1 MIRAFSLRDSHS
13 SEVRSSALAPL
24 LLRAHRIVCPVAIVA
39 AALAYSWPAPA
50 KDYGQVG
57 TVFPVVE
64 QDLLR
69 VIETRLKT
77 MQADGRLEAFNQ
89 RMKANT
95 EAKVLRPPPVPGI
108 GVATATRS
116 WLFDPSIVIDHDIR
130 DTKGNF
136 IAHRGQR
143 VNPLDFI
150 VVSTPLVFIY
160 GDDEAQLAWALKK
173 FGQNAKLI
181 MVRGSPLD
189 AMSKHQ
195 RRFYFDQSG
204 ILVRRFGIQAV
215 PALVVQEGKAM
226 RVSEIVPGRNS

>member
-1 MIRAFSLRDSHS
+1 M
-13 SEVRSSALAPL
+13 SAELAPL
-24 LLRAHRIVCPVAIVA
+24 PCCARASRQARLRAVLRLAYRWACPTAIVA
-39 AALAYSWPAPA
+39 TAIAYSWPAPA

-57 TVFPVVE
+57 TVFPVIE

-69 VIETRLKT
+69 VIEMRLKT
-77 MQADGRLEAFNQ
+77 MQADGRLDAFNQ
-89 RMKANT
+89 KLKANT
-95 EAKVLRPPPVPGI
+95 EAKVRRPPPVPGI
-108 GVATATRS
+108 ATAIAARS

-136 IAHRGQR
+136 IAKKGQR

-150 VVSTPLVFIY
+150 VVSTPLVFID
-160 GDDEAQLAWALKK
+160 GDDEAQLAWAMKK
-173 FGQNAKLI
+173 HGQNAKII
-181 MVRGSPLD
+181 MVRGSPLE
-189 AMSKHQ
+189 AMTRHQ

-226 RVSEIVPGRNS
+226 RISEIVPGRAS

>member
-1 MIRAFSLRDSHS
+1 MSRAPAFLPLRKGTA
-13 SEVRSSALAPL
+13 RSAALL
-24 LLRAHRIVCPVAIVA
+24 SLLRKAHRVACPVALVA
-39 AALAYSWPAPA
+39 TALAHSWPALA

-69 VIETRLKT
+69 VIEMRLKT

-89 RMKANT
+89 RLKANT
-95 EAKVLRPPPVPGI
+95 EAKVRRPPPVPGI
-108 GVATATRS
+108 GTATAARS

-150 VVSTPLVFIY
+150 VVSTPLVFID
-160 GDDEAQLAWALKK
+160 GDDETQLSWALKK

-226 RVSEIVPGRNS
+226 RVSEIVPGRSS